1 MITIML
7 FSAVPAEFN
16 LLYAVCISCTGSVGN
31 FPLFVLFP
39 VFADT
44 NTTVASCHIAFKC
57 VTEFGISSYNPYIVP
72 FSIAF
77 PLLSASAH
85 PAKLFGAYIV
95 SPVSNVSYIDS
106 ANNGFSPLLNNSPI
120 VLGLYDVVFP
130 VNNSCT

>member
-1 MITIML
+1 ML
-7 FSAVPAEFN
+7 FSAVPVEFI
-16 LLYAVCISCTGSVGN
+16 LLYAVCKSCTGSVGN
-31 FPLFVLFP
+31 FPLFALFP
-39 VFADT
+39 VLADT

-72 FSIAF
+72 PSIAF

-85 PAKLFGAYIV
+85 PAKLFGAYFDNCPS
-95 SPVSNVSYIDS
+95 SPISYIGS
-106 ANNGFSPLLNNSPI
+106 ANNGFAPLLNNSPI